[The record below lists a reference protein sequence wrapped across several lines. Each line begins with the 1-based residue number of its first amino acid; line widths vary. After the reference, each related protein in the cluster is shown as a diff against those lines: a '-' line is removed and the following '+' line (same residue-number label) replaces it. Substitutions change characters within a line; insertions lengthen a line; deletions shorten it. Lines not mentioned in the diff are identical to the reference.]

1 MRARVK
7 LVDGMMFV
15 GESGSGHAVVMD
27 GAPEYGG
34 RNLGN
39 RPMEMLLI
47 GLGGC
52 TGFDVVQ
59 ILRKGREEVTGCEV
73 EVTAE
78 RAKTDPKP
86 SQPSTSTTSSR
97 AEISRRRRSSGRSNC
112 PRRNIARPRSCS
124 EPLPRSPTAGRPSKT
139 RSLRLAP
146 DAPEGR
152 AEPQVPGRENSLSHK
167 DLFRIRYIMEHK
179 SVENLKGLRLTV

>member
-1 MRARVK
+1 MRARIK

-34 RNLGN
+34 RNLGI
-39 RPMEMLLI
+39 RHMEMLLI

-59 ILRKGREEVTGCEV
+59 ILRKGREQVTDCEV

-78 RAKTDPKP
+78 RADTDPRVF
-86 SQPSTSTTSSR
+86 TTIHIDYRVRGRNLAPAKVER
-97 AEISRRRRSSGRSNC
+97 AIELSKEKHCSASIMLGAVAKITHSWAA
-112 PRRNIARPRSCS
+112 IDEDARP
-124 EPLPRSPTAGRPSKT
+124 ETAS
-139 RSLRLAP
+139 
-146 DAPEGR
+146 
-152 AEPQVPGRENSLSHK
+152 
-167 DLFRIRYIMEHK
+167 
-179 SVENLKGLRLTV
+179 